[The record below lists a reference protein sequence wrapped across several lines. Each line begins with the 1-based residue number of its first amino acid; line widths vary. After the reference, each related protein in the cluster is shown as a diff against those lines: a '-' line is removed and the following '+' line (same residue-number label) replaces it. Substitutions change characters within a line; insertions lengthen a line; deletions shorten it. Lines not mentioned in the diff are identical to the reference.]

1 MRDNKINNQTMECN
15 PAFGGMHVIHMDY
28 TPMGDK
34 MNITPQEIRSQEF
47 GKKFRGYDPDEVKA
61 FLDNLA
67 NDLDEI
73 VLENKSLKEK
83 ISIVQKMVENYQS
96 METTMK
102 EMLLAVQKTS
112 EEKKRVAE
120 REAENLIQDAKLK
133 SERVLQETDK
143 KLYELKRK
151 ILELKNLKDSY
162 ILKIKSILELQSQL
176 LDKFEKEEGT
186 RPPGFRDREKVE
198 EEVSKIASEFRKE
211 DMR

>member
-1 MRDNKINNQTMECN
+1 
-15 PAFGGMHVIHMDY
+15 
-28 TPMGDK
+28 
-34 MNITPQEIRSQEF
+34 MNITPQEIRSREF

-67 NDLDEI
+67 NDLEEI
-73 VLENKSLKEK
+73 VLENKSLKER
-83 ISIVQKMVENYQS
+83 ISLLEERLDDYKS
-96 METTMK
+96 MEDTMK
-102 EMLLAVQKTS
+102 QMLLTAHKTS
-112 EEKKRVAE
+112 EEKKRVSE
-120 REAENLIQDAKLK
+120 REAESLIQDAKLK

-143 KLYELKRK
+143 KLYELKKK